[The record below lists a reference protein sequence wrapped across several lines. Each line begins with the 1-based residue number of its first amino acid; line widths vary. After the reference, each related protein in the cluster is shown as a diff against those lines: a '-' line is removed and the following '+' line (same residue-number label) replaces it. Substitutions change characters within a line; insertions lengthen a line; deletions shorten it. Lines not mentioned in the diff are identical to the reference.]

1 MDYEIINRVIEA
13 TGMICRGG
21 FHPVESDAV
30 PVRGQTA
37 IMVGNRG
44 PEFWRAFFQI
54 DAPAVSNPLEK
65 WTESVLSD
73 AALELD
79 CAVLLPFVGP
89 PYHPF
94 LAWAQRADN
103 VFPSPIGPLI
113 HPEFGLWHAYRGLL
127 VFDDLIKLPPRGI
140 ETSPCDSCA
149 EKYCLTACPV
159 DAVGSNGDVS
169 EIFNMPACLDY
180 LSREEGRDCLGRGC
194 LARRACPVGAAYL
207 YEPEQAN
214 FHMAAFYAAYGPGST
229 KE

>member
-44 PEFWRAFFQI
+44 PEFWRAFSQI

-94 LAWAQRADN
+94 LAWAQQRE
-103 VFPSPIGPLI
+103 V
-113 HPEFGLWHAYRGLL
+113 
-127 VFDDLIKLPPRGI
+127 
-140 ETSPCDSCA
+140 
-149 EKYCLTACPV
+149 
-159 DAVGSNGDVS
+159 
-169 EIFNMPACLDY
+169 Y
-180 LSREEGRDCLGRGC
+180 LSLFESLSQLR
-194 LARRACPVGAAYL
+194 
-207 YEPEQAN
+207 
-214 FHMAAFYAAYGPGST
+214 
-229 KE
+229 